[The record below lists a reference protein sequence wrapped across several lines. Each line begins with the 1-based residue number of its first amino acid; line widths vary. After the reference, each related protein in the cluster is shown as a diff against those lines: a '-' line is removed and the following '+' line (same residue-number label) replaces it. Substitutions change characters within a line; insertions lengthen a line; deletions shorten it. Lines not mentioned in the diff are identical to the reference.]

1 MGRKPPQD
9 GSNNLRVSCPKGRQD
24 DAARHDNRVI
34 LCLAFETDEK
44 ALRRILY
51 PGRSPM
57 RPEPEFSSTTAR
69 RGWRWAGPVASR
81 PSTRWHRYRDRPRL
95 AGC

>member
-44 ALRRILY
+44 ALRRIPL
-51 PGRSPM
+51 PGALTNATRARVQFHDGSPWLALGW
-57 RPEPEFSSTTAR
+57 SR
-69 RGWRWAGPVASR
+69 RQ
-81 PSTRWHRYRDRPRL
+81 
-95 AGC
+95 